1 MKLRGIVIAR
11 FCVAESWRALRSNSP
26 ILANPK
32 KSLESVRL
40 LESFMDSVE
49 VSLSVIAR
57 KSARIFSQSI
67 FSLDSMESLESFC
80 GFCIFCMDSVELF

>member
-40 LESFMDSVE
+40 LESFMDSAE

-57 KSARIFSQSI
+57 KSARIFVAIYFFARFYGIAGI
-67 FSLDSMESLESFC
+67 FLRILYFLY
-80 GFCIFCMDSVELF
+80 GFC